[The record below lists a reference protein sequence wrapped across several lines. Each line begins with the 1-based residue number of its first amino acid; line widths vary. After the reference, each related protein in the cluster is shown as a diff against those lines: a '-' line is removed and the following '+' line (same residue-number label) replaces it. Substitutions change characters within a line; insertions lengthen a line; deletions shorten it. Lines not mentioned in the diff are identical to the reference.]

1 MTIDD
6 KKILENKIVDIRS
19 ELEQYKEQ
27 TKEGRKVAIL
37 GAAVAGAT
45 GIAAISLFGSGV
57 LAATAISEVLFSTF
71 ILAGIGAGIFGYRK
85 MKQAQKNHNNI
96 FDKLSTLIIKE
107 NNITSTRSKEIFVTK
122 SPRVKKVQ
130 PVVKLEN
137 EEAKGDEVLL

>member
-1 MTIDD
+1 
-6 KKILENKIVDIRS
+6 
-19 ELEQYKEQ
+19 
-27 TKEGRKVAIL
+27 
-37 GAAVAGAT
+37 
-45 GIAAISLFGSGV
+45 
-57 LAATAISEVLFSTF
+57 
-71 ILAGIGAGIFGYRK
+71 